1 MARCSTSNPCRA
13 EVIHRAS
20 AAAQSIRA
28 GPGLSVVAC
37 RFHGMKQRP
46 PSDAGSGTAPNAV
59 PVGAS
64 VATHRPV
71 RVAVPGAAM
80 PDATLPDAALPDAT
94 LPDATLPDAAL
105 PDDGSAWGLL
115 LRDVEAVSG
124 ESTWR
129 HSEDDL
135 VERLREYESVRARLD
150 AHRLA
155 LVRELDAR
163 GWAAAVGA
171 TSTQAWLAQALR
183 VDPRVA
189 AADVRAARALDPAA
203 DAPPEPGVPVL
214 TGPARTDDD
223 PVLPSTGRALAEGG
237 VSRAHADAVLA
248 SVRALPRH
256 PDGETR
262 ADLTARVEGWLLEQ
276 CAQFDPA
283 TVRRLGREVLH
294 AVDPT
299 GVLAEELAAA
309 ARDELWLTP
318 TPTGRIRLRGEVDQ
332 VTGALLTTLVE
343 AGAAPRPTAADG
355 PDTRPASTR
364 RAHAL
369 SDVLRLAANAA
380 PSVHGGLSPH
390 LLITM
395 TLDTLRSTVAAAG
408 AQDRGQGRGGD
419 SSGAQGRAAAEDPR
433 AAEHPALF
441 GTATVT
447 PGCPTSGATTGAL
460 ADTGSGGTDC
470 AGTAAGADP
479 EEVPPNRAQRR
490 AAPRIAR
497 RMAVTETG
505 VPVSAGL
512 ARRLACDATVIP
524 MVLGSASEPLDV
536 GRATRLIPP
545 AIRRAL
551 IARDRGCAFPGC
563 RRPPRWCDA
572 HHIQHWSD
580 GGPTSLLNLVL
591 LCDFHHDVIH
601 HGQWTVTIT
610 DGRPVFVP
618 PAWLDRTRFPRGPT
632 EPQAA

>member
-1 MARCSTSNPCRA
+1 MQQ
-13 EVIHRAS
+13 
-20 AAAQSIRA
+20 QSPPYA
-28 GPGLSVVAC
+28 GLGAVA
-37 RFHGMKQRP
+37 K
-46 PSDAGSGTAPNAV
+46 
-59 PVGAS
+59 
-64 VATHRPV
+64 
-71 RVAVPGAAM
+71 AVPGAALAEA
-80 PDATLPDAALPDAT
+80 ATADPIGAWAALSAAASAVAGASLWRCSDDQLVDLLRVQVGDLARIDAA
-94 LPDATLPDAAL
+94 
-105 PDDGSAWGLL
+105 
-115 LRDVEAVSG
+115 
-124 ESTWR
+124 
-129 HSEDDL
+129 
-135 VERLREYESVRARLD
+135 
-150 AHRLA
+150 RLA
-155 LVRELDAR
+155 LVRELDSR

-203 DAPPEPGVPVL
+203 GQPPQPGVPVL
-214 TGPARTDDD
+214 TGAARSDDD
-223 PVLPSTGRALAEGG
+223 PTLPATGRALAEGG

-256 PDGETR
+256 PDGQTR
-262 ADLTARVEGWLLEQ
+262 TNLTARVEGWLLEQ
-276 CAQFDPA
+276 CAVFDPA

-309 ARDELWLTP
+309 TRDELWLTP
-318 TPTGRIRLRGEVDQ
+318 TPTGRVRLRGEVDQ

-343 AGAAPRPTAADG
+343 AGAAPRPSAADG

-369 SDVLRLAANAA
+369 SEVLRLAANAA
-380 PSVHGGLSPH
+380 PTVHGGLSPH

-395 TLDTLRSTVAAAG
+395 TLDSIRTLSTVPGEGTHDDGHGDGTHGSGTHGSGAAA
-408 AQDRGQGRGGD
+408 
-419 SSGAQGRAAAEDPR
+419 DPR
-433 AAEHPALF
+433 AADHPALF
-441 GTATVT
+441 GTPDPAPIGT
-447 PGCPTSGATTGAL
+447 TTGTR
-460 ADTGSGGTDC
+460 TGTKT
-470 AGTAAGADP
+470 GTAASVAPDGDA
-479 EEVPPNRAQRR
+479 PPLNRAQRR
-490 AAPRIAR
+490 AAPRVAR

-505 VPVSAGL
+505 VPLSAGL

-572 HHIQHWSD
+572 HHIQHWAD
-580 GGPTSLLNLVL
+580 GGPTSLVNLVL

-618 PAWLDRTRFPRGPT
+618 PAWLDPTRSPRGPT
-632 EPQAA
+632 DPRPCA

>member
-64 VATHRPV
+64 VTTHRPV
-71 RVAVPGAAM
+71 RDAVPGAAM
-80 PDATLPDAALPDAT
+80 PDAAIPDAALPDAALPDA
-94 LPDATLPDAAL
+94 ALPDAAL
-105 PDDGSAWGLL
+105 PDAAVPDDGSAWGLL

-135 VERLREYESVRARLD
+135 VERLREYEAVRARLD

-155 LVRELDAR
+155 LVRELDTR

-183 VDPRVA
+183 VDPRTA
-189 AADVRAARALDPAA
+189 AADVRAARALDPAV
-203 DAPPEPGVPVL
+203 DATPAPGVPVL
-214 TGPARTDDD
+214 TGAARSDDD
-223 PVLPSTGRALAEGG
+223 PTLPATGRALADGG

-248 SVRALPRH
+248 SVRALPHH
-256 PDGETR
+256 PDGQTR
-262 ADLTARVEGWLLEQ
+262 TDLTARVEGWLLEQ

-299 GVLAEELAAA
+299 GVLADELAAA

-318 TPTGRIRLRGEVDQ
+318 TPTGRVRLRGEVDQ

-343 AGAAPRPTAADG
+343 AGAAPRPSAADG
-355 PDTRPASTR
+355 PDTRHASTR

-369 SDVLRLAANAA
+369 SEVLRLAANAA
-380 PSVHGGLSPH
+380 PTVHGGLSPH

-395 TLDTLRSTVAAAG
+395 TLDSLRTLSTVPVEGADGGGHGSGNGSGVVRSGVMGSGAAA
-408 AQDRGQGRGGD
+408 
-419 SSGAQGRAAAEDPR
+419 DPQ

-441 GTATVT
+441 G
-447 PGCPTSGATTGAL
+447 PTEPTHAGTTTGPVDRTAPGL
-460 ADTGSGGTDC
+460 ATSTA
-470 AGTAAGADP
+470 AGTAAG
-479 EEVPPNRAQRR
+479 
-490 AAPRIAR
+490 
-497 RMAVTETG
+497 T
-505 VPVSAGL
+505 
-512 ARRLACDATVIP
+512 
-524 MVLGSASEPLDV
+524 
-536 GRATRLIPP
+536 
-545 AIRRAL
+545 
-551 IARDRGCAFPGC
+551 
-563 RRPPRWCDA
+563 
-572 HHIQHWSD
+572 
-580 GGPTSLLNLVL
+580 
-591 LCDFHHDVIH
+591 
-601 HGQWTVTIT
+601 
-610 DGRPVFVP
+610 
-618 PAWLDRTRFPRGPT
+618 
-632 EPQAA
+632 

>member
-1 MARCSTSNPCRA
+1 
-13 EVIHRAS
+13 
-20 AAAQSIRA
+20 
-28 GPGLSVVAC
+28 GG
-37 RFHGMKQRP
+37 
-46 PSDAGSGTAPNAV
+46 
-59 PVGAS
+59 
-64 VATHRPV
+64 
-71 RVAVPGAAM
+71 
-80 PDATLPDAALPDAT
+80 PDADPGRRPGRIDAA
-94 LPDATLPDAAL
+94 
-105 PDDGSAWGLL
+105 
-115 LRDVEAVSG
+115 
-124 ESTWR
+124 
-129 HSEDDL
+129 
-135 VERLREYESVRARLD
+135 RLS
-150 AHRLA
+150 

-203 DAPPEPGVPVL
+203 EQTPEVGMPVL
-214 TGPARTDDD
+214 SGSARSDDD
-223 PVLPSTGRALAEGG
+223 PTLPATGRALTDGE

-248 SVRALPRH
+248 SVRGLPQH
-256 PDGETR
+256 PHGETR
-262 ADLTARVEGWLLEQ
+262 ADLTSRVERWLLEQ
-276 CAQFDPA
+276 CAVFDPA

-309 ARDELWLTP
+309 ARDELWITP
-318 TPTGRIRLRGEVDQ
+318 TPTGRVRLRGEVDQ

-369 SDVLRLAANAA
+369 SEVLRLAANAA
-380 PSVHGGLSPH
+380 PTVHGGLSPH

-395 TLDTLRSTVAAAG
+395 TLDTLRTVGTVPEGG
-408 AQDRGQGRGGD
+408 AHDGGE
-419 SSGAQGRAAAEDPR
+419 SSGAQSAHVHGGGAHGSGAAADPR
-433 AAEHPALF
+433 VAEHPALF
-441 GTATVT
+441 GPPKPTQAGTTTCSHGRTGPGIASGTAV
-447 PGCPTSGATTGAL
+447 
-460 ADTGSGGTDC
+460 GTA
-470 AGTAAGADP
+470 AGTAAGTTGGTAAGTAGGTPTGGAAGAGAVAGAQTGLAKGTAAGPDP
-479 EEVPPNRAQRR
+479 DEAPLSRAERR
-490 AAPRIAR
+490 AAPRVAR

-505 VPVSAGL
+505 VPLSAGL

-572 HHIQHWSD
+572 HHIQHWSE
-580 GGPTSLLNLVL
+580 GGPTSLVNLVL

-610 DGRPVFVP
+610 DGRPLFTP
-618 PAWLDRTRFPRGPT
+618 PAWLDPTRSPRGPT
-632 EPQAA
+632 DPQAA